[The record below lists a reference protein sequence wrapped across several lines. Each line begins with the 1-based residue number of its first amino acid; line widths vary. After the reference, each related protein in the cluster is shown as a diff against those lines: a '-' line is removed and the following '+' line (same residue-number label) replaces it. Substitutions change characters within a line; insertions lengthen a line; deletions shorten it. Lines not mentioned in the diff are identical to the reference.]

1 MAEATKKDS
10 GIDDM
15 LTSVFGIDRVGS
27 ISDNKCVSCKEDA
40 TEFTDALSQK
50 EYGIS
55 GLCQLCQDKVFGPDR
70 RIPGLPCQ
78 SQ

>member
-1 MAEATKKDS
+1 MAEATKKDP
-10 GIDDM
+10 GINDM

-50 EYGIS
+50 EYSIS
-55 GLCQLCQDKVFGPDR
+55 GLCQLCQDQVFGVADE
-70 RIPGLPCQ
+70 
-78 SQ
+78 

>member
-1 MAEATKKDS
+1 MAEATKKDP

-40 TEFTDALSQK
+40 TAFTDALSQK
-50 EYGIS
+50 EYSIS

>member
-1 MAEATKKDS
+1 MVEATKKDPS
-10 GIDDM
+10 IDDM

-50 EYGIS
+50 EDSIS